1 MVKLA
6 KSSFTMNIFEE
17 TYPARVDEGQSAA
30 HRRVHDSD
38 ILLALSKENHWLYL

>member
-30 HRRVHDSD
+30 LVLWSFTDVSMT
-38 ILLALSKENHWLYL
+38 ATSY